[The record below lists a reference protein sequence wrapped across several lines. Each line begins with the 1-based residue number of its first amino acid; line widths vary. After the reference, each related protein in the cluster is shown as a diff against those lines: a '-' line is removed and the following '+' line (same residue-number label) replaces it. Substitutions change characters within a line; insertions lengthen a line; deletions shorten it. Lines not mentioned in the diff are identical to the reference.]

1 MAFLSLV
8 WVKRLMINDGG
19 CWMKNGW
26 WGLLHGR
33 GLGDGIAWAL
43 EIADKW
49 SGEQSCRIDF
59 GFVLIKAYFT
69 SVVLYSTWK
78 REKDT
83 LPLPPLQRRRE
94 RKEAKEREEETTPL
108 SSYPERERKLGG
120 TTASRRS
127 PYNPFRDIQLTTF
140 VECCCFFI
148 IYKAIIY
155 IILSYVT

>member
-1 MAFLSLV
+1 MNDV
-8 WVKRLMINDGG
+8 GWRLLNEERS
-19 CWMKNGW
+19 
-26 WGLLHGR
+26 LLHGR
-33 GLGDGIAWAL
+33 GLGDGIAWVL

-49 SGEQSCRIDF
+49 SSEKGLPDWFWFIQ
-59 GFVLIKAYFT
+59 IKACFT
-69 SVVLYSTWK
+69 SVAFYSTWK

-120 TTASRRS
+120 TTAFRRS
-127 PYNPFRDIQLTTF
+127 PYNPFRNIQLTTF